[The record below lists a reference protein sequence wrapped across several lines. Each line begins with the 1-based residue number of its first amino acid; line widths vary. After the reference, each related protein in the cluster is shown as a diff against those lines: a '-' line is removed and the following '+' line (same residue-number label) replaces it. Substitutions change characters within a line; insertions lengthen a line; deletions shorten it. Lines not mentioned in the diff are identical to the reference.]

1 MRYLDLYWIV
11 PKIPK
16 ITAMMCKKFA
26 RMGAHW
32 YPRKS
37 KICLS
42 SAATCNRPGRGPGS
56 GTGTGGDL
64 DQAAPAVLKARSG
77 RELPGIPWITGCSSW
92 NARAMHCPS
101 VIWDIWS

>member
-42 SAATCNRPGRGPGS
+42 SAATCNRAGEGSSRQGR
-56 GTGTGGDL
+56 
-64 DQAAPAVLKARSG
+64 APALKARSSWKF
-77 RELPGIPWITGCSSW
+77 LGIPWIMSCDRLECPCEASAGGRGV
-92 NARAMHCPS
+92 AR
-101 VIWDIWS
+101 DIRS